1 MQGEDVRISK
11 KFRLFAVCL
20 TAMGAMSVAGASAAS
35 AAPAVFNVAE
45 GVSAPAVMSGSL
57 IVSNNVESTTCNVV
71 NRKLQA
77 TNKNGTGV
85 LSTSETFS
93 ETTTCANGGTFSLN
107 FVSPASK
114 TGTGFLV
121 TNVWTGY
128 SARAPFAAK
137 YYANAG
143 YAIPFANGAGATES
157 KMVLNEVTLGNSIG
171 GGAIKATGTLN
182 VRKADGSLLL
192 LS

>member
-1 MQGEDVRISK
+1 MRISS

-20 TAMGAMSVAGASAAS
+20 TALGAMSVTGASAAS
-35 AAPAVFNVAE
+35 AAPALFNVAE
-45 GVSAPAVMSGSL
+45 GVSAPALMSGSL
-57 IVSNNVESTTCNVV
+57 TVSSNAESTTCNVV

-77 TNKNGTGV
+77 TNKIGTGV

-107 FVSPASK
+107 FVSPASN
-114 TGTGFLV
+114 TGSGFLV

-128 SARAPFAAK
+128 SARAPFAVK
-137 YYANAG
+137 YYGNAG
-143 YAIPFANGAGATES
+143 YAIAFVNGAGATES
-157 KMVLNEVTLGNSIG
+157 KLVLNEVTLGNSIG
-171 GGAIKATGTLN
+171 GPIKATGTLN